1 MKHNLQY
8 IRYDAITSTINIQL
22 YLMYYTFKN
31 VLSPMEKIA
40 SIRAVYIASTRHV
53 TGLTETVCVMSNLV
67 SCDIY

>member
-40 SIRAVYIASTRHV
+40 SIRAVYIVSTRHV
-53 TGLTETVCVMSNLV
+53 TG
-67 SCDIY
+67 